1 MKTPERKMKHIVAS
15 DFRLAHLAAEQ
26 LRLAPYEWRLANRVE
41 DLQGVTAENI
51 VLVFPVLGPNSPYR
65 DACEYAH
72 HIAARDG
79 VKLKTVTA

>member
-1 MKTPERKMKHIVAS
+1 LSVCRCSRIPTSGERAYPAK
-15 DFRLAHLAAEQ
+15 Q

-79 VKLKTVTA
+79 VKLKTVTV

>member
-26 LRLAPYEWRLANRVE
+26 PYEWRLANRVE

-51 VLVFPVLGPNSPYR
+51 VLVFPVLGPNSPYP

-79 VKLKTVTA
+79 VKLKTVTV